1 MGIAGSRVA
10 VIGGSI
16 AGCAAAIALVR
27 AGCDVTVFERTQG
40 ALRDRGFGIGM
51 PPSMIDTLIA
61 AGYIGPVLPVVP
73 GEERVFVVR
82 DGDTPV
88 GRVLWRQPLPVRFT
102 NWSLLWRSL
111 RQQVADL
118 AYRDGVT
125 AVVEDMD
132 DMGVTVSAGTSG
144 GMRFDLVVGAD
155 GYASALR
162 QRVAA
167 GSFPHLPGYGLWR
180 GTYPEHLLPDGA
192 TAALEPGAMMVCF
205 PGGHAMIYLIP
216 DHLRTGGRLVHWG
229 IYLCPPQPMTDPA
242 LIPPGQVPA
251 ELMMALRDA
260 VTRSFPPLWADVVGR
275 TPAERISVQPIFDVI
290 APRYVS
296 GRLAL
301 AGDAGTTARPHT
313 GSGAVKALEDALA
326 LESGC
331 RAATQ
336 AATPATPATEWAS
349 VLAGYERA
357 RAAAGNALTALGRS
371 LGRALV
377 ENTPDWSAMS
387 GTDLPEWWREAASG
401 RMSLYE

>member
-1 MGIAGSRVA
+1 MGIVGSRVA

-16 AGCAAAIALVR
+16 AGCAAAIALAR

-40 ALRDRGFGIGM
+40 VLRDRGFGIGM
-51 PPSMIDTLIA
+51 PPSMIDTLSA
-61 AGYIGPVLPVVP
+61 AGYVGPGLPVVP

-82 DGDTPV
+82 DGDSRT
-88 GRVLWRQPLPVRFT
+88 GRVLWRQPLPVHFT

-111 RQQVADL
+111 RQQVADPV
-118 AYRDGVT
+118 YRDGVI
-125 AVVEDMD
+125 AVIEDMD
-132 DMGVTVSAGTSG
+132 DRGVTVSAGASA

-155 GYASALR
+155 GYASAVR
-162 QRVAA
+162 QRVAP
-167 GSFPHLPGYGLWR
+167 GSLPHLPGYALWR

-216 DHLRTGGRLVHWG
+216 DHLHAGRRLVHWG
-229 IYLCPPQPMTDPA
+229 VYLWPPRPVADPA
-242 LIPPGQVPA
+242 LIPPGHVPA
-251 ELMMALRDA
+251 ELMIALRDA
-260 VTRSFPPLWADVVGR
+260 VTGSFPPLWADVVGR

-290 APRYVS
+290 TPQYVS

-331 RAATQ
+331 GA
-336 AATPATPATEWAS
+336 ATEWAS
-349 VLAGYERA
+349 ALAGYERA
-357 RAAAGNALTALGRS
+357 RTSAGNALTALGRS

-377 ENTPDWSAMS
+377 ENTPEWSAMS
-387 GTDLPEWWREAASG
+387 ETDVPEWWREAASG
-401 RMSLYE
+401 RLSLYE

>member
-1 MGIAGSRVA
+1 MGIAGSQVA

-16 AGCAAAIALVR
+16 AGCAAAIALTR
-27 AGCDVTVFERTQG
+27 AGCDVTVFERTRG

-51 PPSMIDTLIA
+51 PPSMLDTLIA
-61 AGYIGPVLPVVP
+61 AGYVSPALPVVP
-73 GEERVFVVR
+73 GEERVFIVR
-82 DGDTPV
+82 DGDIPA

-111 RQQVADL
+111 RQQVADPG
-118 AYRDGVT
+118 YRAG
-125 AVVEDMD
+125 AIAAIEDAD
-132 DMGVTVSAGTSG
+132 STGATVSPGTSG
-144 GMRFDLVVGAD
+144 GMRFDLAIGAD
-155 GYASALR
+155 GYASTVR
-162 QRVAA
+162 QRVAPE
-167 GSFPHLPGYGLWR
+167 SFPFLPGYGLWR

-192 TAALEPGAMMVCF
+192 VAALKPGAMMVCF

-216 DHLRTGGRLVHWG
+216 DHLRTGRRLINWG
-229 IYLCPPQPMTDPA
+229 VYICPPQPMTGPA

-251 ELMMALRDA
+251 ELMITLRQ
-260 VTRSFPPLWADVVGR
+260 VITESFPPLWADVVGR
-275 TPAERISVQPIFDVI
+275 TPAERISVQPVFDVI

-301 AGDAGTTARPHT
+301 AGDAGATARPHT

-331 RAATQ
+331 RAAT
-336 AATPATPATEWAS
+336 EWVP

-357 RAAAGNALTALGRS
+357 RTATGNALTALGRS

-387 GTDLPEWWREAASG
+387 ETDFPAWWREAASG
-401 RMSLYE
+401 RMSVYE

>member
-1 MGIAGSRVA
+1 MGIAGSQVA

-16 AGCAAAIALVR
+16 AGCAAAIALTR
-27 AGCDVTVFERTQG
+27 AGCDVTVFERTRG
-40 ALRDRGFGIGM
+40 ALRDRGFGMGM
-51 PPSMIDTLIA
+51 PPSMLDTLIA
-61 AGYIGPVLPVVP
+61 DGYVSSAPPVVP
-73 GEERVFVVR
+73 GEERLFVVR
-82 DGDTPV
+82 DGDTPA
-88 GRVLWRQPLPVRFT
+88 GRVLWRQSLPVRFT

-118 AYRDGVT
+118 GYRDGVI
-125 AVVEDMD
+125 AAIQDMD
-132 DMGVTVSAGTSG
+132 DTGVTVSAGTSAR
-144 GMRFDLVVGAD
+144 MRFDLVIGAD
-155 GYASALR
+155 GYASTLR
-162 QRVAA
+162 QRVAP

-192 TAALEPGAMMVCF
+192 TAALEPGAVIVCF

-216 DHLRTGGRLVHWG
+216 DYLHTGPRLIHWAAY
-229 IYLCPPQPMTDPA
+229 ISPPQPMTDPA

-251 ELMMALRDA
+251 ELMTVLRHV
-260 VTRSFPPLWADVVGR
+260 VTGSFPPLWADVVAR

-301 AGDAGTTARPHT
+301 AGDAGATARPHT
-313 GSGAVKALEDALA
+313 GSGAVKALEDAFA

-331 RAATQ
+331 RGATD
-336 AATPATPATEWAS
+336 WAS
-349 VLAGYERA
+349 VLAGYDHA

-377 ENTPDWSAMS
+377 EDAPDWSAMS
-387 GTDLPEWWREAASG
+387 EADVPEWWREAASG